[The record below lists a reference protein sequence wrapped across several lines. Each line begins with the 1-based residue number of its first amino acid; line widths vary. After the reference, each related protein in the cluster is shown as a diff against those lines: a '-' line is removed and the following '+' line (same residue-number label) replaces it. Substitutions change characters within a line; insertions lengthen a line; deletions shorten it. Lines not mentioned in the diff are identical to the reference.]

1 MGKYIPWNPE
11 VWLVTKQSEESQ
23 RGLLL
28 TEIRKSKDPFSI
40 YVPQQITQY
49 LIDGTVCISFPPWA
63 AGSSDINEK
72 ILVNCCMPHYLT
84 KISWQ
89 QLTVTQFIEI
99 AFIIF
104 EAATFFGFND

>member
-1 MGKYIPWNPE
+1 MLRSKSHNTSSMALYILAPHH
-11 VWLVTKQSEESQ
+11 
-23 RGLLL
+23 GLL
-28 TEIRKSKDPFSI
+28 
-40 YVPQQITQY
+40 
-49 LIDGTVCISFPPWA
+49 
-63 AGSSDINEK
+63 GSSDINEK
-72 ILVNCCMPHYLT
+72 IFVNCCMPHYLT

>member
-11 VWLVTKQSEESQ
+11 VWLVTKQSEKSQ
-23 RGLLL
+23 QGILLK
-28 TEIRKSKDPFSI
+28 EIRKSKDHFSVFHSESHNASSMVL
-40 YVPQQITQY
+40 YV
-49 LIDGTVCISFPPWA
+49 LANHHGL
-63 AGSSDINEK
+63 AGSSYINEK
-72 ILVNCCMPHYLT
+72 IFVNCCMPHYLT

>member
-1 MGKYIPWNPE
+1 
-11 VWLVTKQSEESQ
+11 
-23 RGLLL
+23 
-28 TEIRKSKDPFSI
+28 
-40 YVPQQITQY
+40 
-49 LIDGTVCISFPPWA
+49 
-63 AGSSDINEK
+63 
-72 ILVNCCMPHYLT
+72 MPHYLT